1 MDPIGSCLRERC
13 ECDLQLAKKLSEHEE
28 NWNVENHRRW
38 GDNPFNAEERCRA
51 PHHKTTTQAY
61 IAPSTAAPLVVTTQ
75 QVITT
80 TKYKKTK
87 ESVQNHSAESFLSF
101 SEFFKIK
108 IVLVRSYE
116 GKKQHGIFCSSANEF
131 RRRV

>member
-1 MDPIGSCLRERC
+1 MNCKTFTIISVDPIGSCLRERC

-61 IAPSTAAPLVVTTQ
+61 IAPSTAAPVVVTTQ
-75 QVITT
+75 EVTT
-80 TKYKKTK
+80 SKYKKTK
-87 ESVQNHSAESFLSF
+87 ETV
-101 SEFFKIK
+101 
-108 IVLVRSYE
+108 
-116 GKKQHGIFCSSANEF
+116 
-131 RRRV
+131 

>member
-28 NWNVENHRRW
+28 DWNVENHRRW

-61 IAPSTAAPLVVTTQ
+61 IAPSTVAPVIVTTQ
-75 QVITT
+75 EVTT
-80 TKYKKTK
+80 SKYKKTK
-87 ESVQNHSAESFLSF
+87 ETVQHLRMHLNGVKINSVGNGSPSWKMNITGALFMSI
-101 SEFFKIK
+101 FK
-108 IVLVRSYE
+108 L
-116 GKKQHGIFCSSANEF
+116 NL
-131 RRRV
+131 

>member
-61 IAPSTAAPLVVTTQ
+61 IAPSTAAPVVVTTQ
-75 QVITT
+75 QVPTT

-87 ESVQNHSAESFLSF
+87 ETVQNHSAELFLTF
-101 SEFFKIK
+101 TVQFYLTFIIK
-108 IVLVRSYE
+108 IVLVRSCE
-116 GKKQHGIFCSSANEF
+116 GKE
-131 RRRV
+131 